1 MWPEWDRLGRL
12 GDGTGMARQG
22 QTVYEAQLH
31 LKELGFFLKRAVE
44 SGCMASVFGWLYL
57 YKEEKNV
64 VQLVG

>member
-1 MWPEWDRLGRL
+1 
-12 GDGTGMARQG
+12 MARQG
-22 QTVYEAQLH
+22 QAVYEAQLH